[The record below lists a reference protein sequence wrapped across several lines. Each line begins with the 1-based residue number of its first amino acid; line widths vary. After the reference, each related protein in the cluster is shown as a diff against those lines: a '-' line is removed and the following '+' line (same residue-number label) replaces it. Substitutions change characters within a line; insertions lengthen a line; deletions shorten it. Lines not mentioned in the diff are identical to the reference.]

1 MTEADIAEGLL
12 CDQVYN
18 NQGDRWSFV
27 AVLPDSSYIHSTHHS
42 KRTLEAAKE
51 FISDLKGRSD
61 GSAPYF
67 CSDCWFYEQALEY
80 NYCTYEQV
88 PYKGRGRK
96 PNPIQVVDPDLRY
109 AQVHKKRDKKG
120 RLEEVS
126 TRIVL
131 GDELKILELL
141 QSAQRCKTINTVYV
155 ESRNGKF
162 RKDDARLIRKTLCHS
177 KKSMYHD
184 AHIDFVAQVMNYTRP
199 NHALKILINPSAPL
213 FERKYQHRT
222 PAMAHG
228 LINKQLNIKE
238 LLSIRPKPIG
248 VL

>member
-1 MTEADIAEGLL
+1 M
-12 CDQVYN
+12 
-18 NQGDRWSFV
+18 
-27 AVLPDSSYIHSTHHS
+27 AVLPDSSYIHSTHHG
-42 KRTLEAAKE
+42 KRTLEEARD
-51 FISDLKGRSD
+51 FIHDLKERSD
-61 GSAPYF
+61 KSAPYF
-67 CSDCWFYEQALEY
+67 CSDCWFYEQALAD
-80 NYCTYEQV
+80 NYCIYEQV

-141 QSAQRCKTINTVYV
+141 QDAQRCKTINTVYV

-177 KKSMYHD
+177 KKAIYHD

-199 NHALKILINPSAPL
+199 NQALKILINPNAPL

-222 PAMAHG
+222 PAMAQG
-228 LINKQLNIKE
+228 LIDKQLTVKE
-238 LLSIRPKPIG
+238 LLSMRPKPIG
-248 VL
+248 VP